1 MLLFYLNQGKNP
13 VNLYKVR
20 GAIQGLSV
28 EQTFSLWI
36 WGLILMS
43 SRLFRYSLLGVVAL
57 AVAGLA
63 YYLYHNSFYTLDLTR
78 RDRYQAEEVVQ
89 SAFLMCQM
97 TDRLLQKRESE
108 IADQV
113 QKALSVAGYPVLL
126 DESQPWQVAI
136 PGSPSTDKLTLP
148 RMAVKTFRGHKRNL
162 ENLGEALRRFTG
174 GEVTILQRV
183 NEKGDHLAVYCS
195 ISGVESPAE
204 PTSLIP
210 ARLGNGEKEMC
221 LEKLDQGKTV
231 LRPEFING
239 TLQVSYYYPIFADQK
254 NIATL
259 VVRVNDPDLERL
271 RNDIIDLRIGQSGY
285 VYALKGTG
293 AHRGQYQISFNGE
306 RDGENIWNARDAS
319 GRPFIQSMI
328 NEALALKKKF
338 DRVSVPIAFERY
350 PWKNP
355 GDLQPRNKSAAVV
368 YFEPWDWVLG
378 AGYYED
384 ER

>member
-1 MLLFYLNQGKNP
+1 
-13 VNLYKVR
+13 
-20 GAIQGLSV
+20 
-28 EQTFSLWI
+28 
-36 WGLILMS
+36 MS
-43 SRLFRYSLLGVVAL
+43 SRLFRYSLQGVVAL
-57 AVAGLA
+57 AVACLA
-63 YYLYHNSFYTLDLTR
+63 YYLYYNSFYTLDLTR
-78 RDRYQAEEVVQ
+78 RDRHQAEEVVQ
-89 SAFLMCQM
+89 SAFLMCQV

-126 DESQPWQVAI
+126 DESKSWQVAI
-136 PGSPSTDKLTLP
+136 AGKPSTDHRVLP
-148 RMAVKTFRGHKRNL
+148 RMAVKTSGGQKRDL

-183 NEKGDHLAVYCS
+183 NETGDHLAAYCS
-195 ISGVESPAE
+195 ISGVESSADH
-204 PTSLIP
+204 TRLIP
-210 ARLGNGEKEMC
+210 ARIGNGEKETC
-221 LEKLDQGKTV
+221 LENLDQGKTV
-231 LRPEFING
+231 LRPEIVEG
-239 TLQVSYYYPIFADQK
+239 TLQISYYYPIFADQK

-259 VVRVNDPDLERL
+259 VVRVKDPDLERL
-271 RNDIIDLRIGQSGY
+271 RNDIIDLHIGPSGY

-293 AHRGQYQISFNGE
+293 ARCGQYQISFNGE

-328 NEALALKKKF
+328 NEALALKKNP
-338 DRVSVPIAFERY
+338 DRISVPIAFERY

-355 GDLQPRNKSAAVV
+355 GDLQPRYKTAAVV
-368 YFEPWDWVLG
+368 YFEPWDWVIG

>member
-1 MLLFYLNQGKNP
+1 
-13 VNLYKVR
+13 
-20 GAIQGLSV
+20 
-28 EQTFSLWI
+28 
-36 WGLILMS
+36 MS

-57 AVAGLA
+57 AVACLA
-63 YYLYHNSFYTLDLTR
+63 YYLYYNSFYALDLTR
-78 RDRYQAEEVVQ
+78 RDRHQAEEVVQ
-89 SAFLMCQM
+89 SAFLMCQV

-108 IADQV
+108 VAEQV
-113 QKALSVAGYPVLL
+113 QKALSIAGYPVLL

-136 PGSPSTDKLTLP
+136 PGSPSTDHRTLP
-148 RMAVKTFRGHKRNL
+148 RMAVKTASGQKRNVAI
-162 ENLGEALRRFTG
+162 LGEALRRFTG

-183 NEKGDHLAVYCS
+183 NEKGDHLAAYCS
-195 ISGVESPAE
+195 ISGVESAADPS
-204 PTSLIP
+204 SLVP
-210 ARLGNGEKEMC
+210 ARIGTGEKEAC

-231 LRPEFING
+231 LRPEFIDG
-239 TLQVSYYYPIFADQK
+239 TLQLSYYYPIFADQK

-259 VVRVNDPDLERL
+259 VVRVKDPDLERL
-271 RNDIIDLRIGQSGY
+271 RNDIIDLNIGQSGY

-293 AHRGQYQISFNGE
+293 ARRGQYQISFNGE

-328 NEALALKKKF
+328 NEALALKRNP
-338 DRVSVPIAFERY
+338 DRISVPIAFERY
-350 PWKNP
+350 PWENP
-355 GDLQPRNKSAAVV
+355 GDLQPRYKTAAVV